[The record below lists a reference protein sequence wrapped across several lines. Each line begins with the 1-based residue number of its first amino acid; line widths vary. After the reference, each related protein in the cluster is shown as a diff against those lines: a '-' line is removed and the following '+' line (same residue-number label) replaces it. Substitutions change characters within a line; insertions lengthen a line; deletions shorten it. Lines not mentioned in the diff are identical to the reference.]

1 MQPKAY
7 VIVQETI
14 SDEDTFAAYRAQV
27 LPTVRAFGGEFVVR
41 GGALSIVE
49 GEWPHPRLVVI
60 AFPSRADAE
69 GWYHSPAY
77 QALIPLRQK
86 ASTGNLVIVDGVA

>member
-1 MQPKAY
+1 MKAY

-14 SDEDTFAAYRAQV
+14 FDQETFAAYRAEV
-27 LPTVRAFGGEFVVR
+27 LPTVRAFDGEFIVR

-60 AFPSRADAE
+60 EFPSRAKAE
-69 GWYHSPAY
+69 EWYKSPAY
-77 QALIPLRQK
+77 QRLIPLRQK
-86 ASTGNLVIVDGVA
+86 ASTGNLVIVDGVG